1 MTYRL
6 KDSALQKHLD
16 AISNGDFSHRLQN
29 ELQDIRGN
37 GTTDADYRI
46 FFGFMS
52 GRAELVNRFSMLLYE
67 HEIEAIPEYN
77 PNEWNAYPEVTPP
90 EGIWMR
96 VEAQSV
102 STGEI
107 SRVCA
112 IFRGGKWHESE
123 EGVATDLVEFAGI
136 KKVKRYRSWE

>member
-1 MTYRL
+1 MIYRL

-52 GRAELVNRFSMLLYE
+52 GRAELVNRFSMLLYD
-67 HEIEAIPEYN
+67 HEIEAIQEYT
-77 PNEWNAYPEVTPP
+77 PKDWNNYPDVTPP
-90 EGIWMR
+90 EGVLMR
-96 VEAQSV
+96 IERKRFGGVL
-102 STGEI
+102 
-107 SRVCA
+107 RDCA
-112 IFRGGKWHESE
+112 IFDHGEWFLTVDDEATEES
-123 EGVATDLVEFAGI
+123 VTFDDVVRF
-136 KKVKRYRSWE
+136 RQWE

>member
-29 ELQDIRGN
+29 ELQDIRGI

-67 HEIEAIPEYN
+67 HEIEAMPEYN
-77 PNEWNAYPEVTPP
+77 PDGWNDFSEITPP
-90 EGIWMR
+90 KVGVYR
-96 VEAQSV
+96 VEVFSD
-102 STGEI
+102 GEHTEPCV
-107 SRVCA
+107 RAAGYWDGKRWQVDDPQ
-112 IFRGGKWHESE
+112 GGGYYYLMDGKIR
-123 EGVATDLVEFAGI
+123 F
-136 KKVKRYRSWE
+136 KSWE

>member
-67 HEIEAIPEYN
+67 HEIEVIQEYN
-77 PNEWNAYPEVTPP
+77 PNDWNNFPEVQPP
-90 EGIWMR
+90 TEVDMR
-96 VEAQSV
+96 VETNDGCGYQAWWDGTHWR
-102 STGEI
+102 TGSHSYSR
-107 SRVCA
+107 SRVLK
-112 IFRGGKWHESE
+112 G
-123 EGVATDLVEFAGI
+123 
-136 KKVKRYRSWE
+136 VKRYRPWE

>member
-67 HEIEAIPEYN
+67 HEIEAIQEYN
-77 PNEWNAYPEVTPP
+77 PNDWNNFPEVQPP
-90 EGIWMR
+90 EGVLMR
-96 VEAQSV
+96 VETEGGRKFCGYYHTFAEGGCWCYEDGTVCPEALSKSV
-102 STGEI
+102 E
-107 SRVCA
+107 
-112 IFRGGKWHESE
+112 
-123 EGVATDLVEFAGI
+123 
-136 KKVKRYRSWE
+136 RYRPWE